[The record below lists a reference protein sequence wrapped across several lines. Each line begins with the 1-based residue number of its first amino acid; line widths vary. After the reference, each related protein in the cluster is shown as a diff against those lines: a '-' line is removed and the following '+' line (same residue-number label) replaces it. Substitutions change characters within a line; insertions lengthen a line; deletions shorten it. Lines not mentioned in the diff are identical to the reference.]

1 MAKNIEEKLYI
12 RVWNNKNK
20 FVGVISVKTI
30 DDIKRLANTY
40 PRYEYLNL

>member
-20 FVGVISVKTI
+20 FVSVISVKTI

-40 PRYEYLNL
+40 PRYEYFNA

>member
-1 MAKNIEEKLYI
+1 MAKNTEEKLYI
-12 RVWNNKNK
+12 RVWNSKNK

-40 PRYEYLNL
+40 PRYEYLNS

>member
-1 MAKNIEEKLYI
+1 MTKNIEEKLYI
-12 RVWNNKNK
+12 RVWNTKNK

-40 PRYEYLNL
+40 PKYQYINT